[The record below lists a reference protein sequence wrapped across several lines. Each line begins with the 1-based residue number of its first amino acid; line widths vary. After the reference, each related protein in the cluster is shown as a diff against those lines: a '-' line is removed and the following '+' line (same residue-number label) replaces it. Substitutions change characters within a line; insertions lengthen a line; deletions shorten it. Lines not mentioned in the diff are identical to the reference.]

1 MNCRHFQNRLYEYV
15 EGSLSAGTQAAAD
28 KHLVACSACR
38 QVVRQEQQRAQFLFD
53 RLRQDTESLALR
65 PEVRRRILA
74 SPAPA
79 PVQNP
84 IIDLWNRF
92 AWPLGLA
99 ASLLLVAAILLIN
112 HFPGARGDD
121 LNAPSAVSIEASY
134 RVPIYK
140 FRKEDNLVLDTLSY
154 ETVVVSET
162 LWTTKPI
169 REKQERKMPL

>member
-38 QVVRQEQQRAQFLFD
+38 QALRKEQQRAQFLSGQF
-53 RLRQDTESLALR
+53 RQRSETLALR

-92 AWPLGLA
+92 AWPLGMA
-99 ASLLLVAAILLIN
+99 ASLLLVATILLIN
-112 HFPGARGDD
+112 HFSGARGDD
-121 LNAPSAVSIEASY
+121 PGAPSAVSIEASY
-134 RVPIYK
+134 RVPTCK
-140 FRKEDNLVLDTLSY
+140 FRQEGNLVLDTVSY